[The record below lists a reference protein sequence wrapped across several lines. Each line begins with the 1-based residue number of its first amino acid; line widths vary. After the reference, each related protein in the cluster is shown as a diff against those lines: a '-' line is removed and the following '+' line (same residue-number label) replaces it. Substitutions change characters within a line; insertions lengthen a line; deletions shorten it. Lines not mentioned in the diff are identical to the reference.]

1 MSLYFFK
8 KKLKYKDLKF
18 DIFVTQKKI
27 ENMFGIGGGELIFI
41 MFIVLMLFGSD
52 KVPEIARTMGKAMA
66 QLKNATNDIKSE
78 IQKGAEA
85 NGFDQRALTD
95 LTGNITSEINKAKD
109 NLLGDTSNFTS
120 ISDTFTSEIDKAKDN
135 LLGDTTTQ
143 VEKAKEEIEDSI
155 GPIKRQM

>member
-1 MSLYFFK
+1 
-8 KKLKYKDLKF
+8 
-18 DIFVTQKKI
+18 
-27 ENMFGIGGGELIFI
+27 MFGIGGGELVFI

-85 NGFDQRALTD
+85 NGFDQKTLDD
-95 LTGNITSEINKAKD
+95 LTGGINSEINKVKS
-109 NLLGDTSNFTS
+109 NLLGDTSNSLNSITESFNNEVNKTAESVVSGTKNPDGTS
-120 ISDTFTSEIDKAKDN
+120 VLDDLA
-135 LLGDTTTQ
+135 
-143 VEKAKEEIEDSI
+143 

>member
-1 MSLYFFK
+1 
-8 KKLKYKDLKF
+8 
-18 DIFVTQKKI
+18 
-27 ENMFGIGGGELIFI
+27 MFGIGGGELIFI

-85 NGFDQRALTD
+85 NGFDAKSLSD
-95 LTGNITSEINKAKD
+95 MTGNITSEINKAKD
-109 NLLGDTSNFTS
+109 NLLGDTAAFTD
-120 ISDTFTSEIDKAKDN
+120 IRGNITTEINKVKDG
-135 LLGDTTTQ
+135 LLGDSTT
-143 VEKAKEEIEDSI
+143 EINKAKEAIEDVT